1 MVISYAEAFL
11 RICFSNGSI
20 YTTKVTATRYRY
32 QYLYAPVQLPSDV
45 WSTVAETEWH
55 AHAFLNDHNARPNRT
70 ITTMSTDSDKFRTLL
85 LWSYS
90 VEHADC

>member
-20 YTTKVTATRYRY
+20 YTTKVTVTRYRH
-32 QYLYAPVQLPSDV
+32 LYAPVQLPSDV

-55 AHAFLNDHNARPNRT
+55 AHALLNDHNARPNRT
-70 ITTMSTDSDKFRTLL
+70 LTTMSTDSDKFHTLL

-90 VEHADC
+90 VEHVDC